1 LKKERRGVWNLALG
15 VLMDHD
21 EASIVRENGAFLL
34 ANLMGHTVN
43 QSSKSIIITSLV
55 PDTMRKGKD
64 EVSTVFDLLEEY
76 QFYRNLVVV
85 LSRLY
90 TTNVADFDTK
100 SATNLLEFNVQCYD
114 DSSSS
119 KTSSNNNV
127 SVVTPSLVKSIA
139 NLLLSLFNLNEDRLS
154 YKLQDFGLVK
164 VLFRCI
170 CNPSMSIS
178 DTKRLALYCEILEM
192 DAAICTLLS
201 QVAQVSLTCL
211 GTLLHTKDCLTVA
224 VSLLNSNIYH
234 TNLPQ
239 LIYLRNRLWSEIFKL
254 LSVLTLSENRSQS
267 SDHSDEAL
275 KILTE
280 TIDEAGKR
288 AFIGTL
294 CEATK
299 SLTFNDLQSS
309 ALVSLTSL
317 LGVESQRVFEK
328 APSSRFSE
336 SSSLQNLLDTVRTSP
351 KVLTDRI
358 DSCREVEGGEVAGAE
373 ICKIL
378 LNLYELCN
386 LKASKDLVKKKS
398 TITATLTS
406 VLCVSQE
413 AKKHAFGA
421 GLPTVIIK
429 QLKDFHL
436 KLSLESVDCLRRVLE
451 KKRVCPVLKEL
462 SELVGLVTNFM
473 VGDEAVKSRFAQLGL
488 SDLVHKLWVWFALQ
502 NPHLVDVLKMLSTF
516 TTDCPTGA

>member
-1 LKKERRGVWNLALG
+1 
-15 VLMDHD
+15 
-21 EASIVRENGAFLL
+21 
-34 ANLMGHTVN
+34 
-43 QSSKSIIITSLV
+43 
-55 PDTMRKGKD
+55 
-64 EVSTVFDLLEEY
+64 VSTF
-76 QFYRNLVVV
+76 FF
-85 LSRLY
+85 
-90 TTNVADFDTK
+90 VA
-100 SATNLLEFNVQCYD
+100 
-114 DSSSS
+114 
-119 KTSSNNNV
+119 
-127 SVVTPSLVKSIA
+127 
-139 NLLLSLFNLNEDRLS
+139 
-154 YKLQDFGLVK
+154 
-164 VLFRCI
+164 
-170 CNPSMSIS
+170 
-178 DTKRLALYCEILEM
+178 
-192 DAAICTLLS
+192 
-201 QVAQVSLTCL
+201 
-211 GTLLHTKDCLTVA
+211 
-224 VSLLNSNIYH
+224 
-234 TNLPQ
+234 
-239 LIYLRNRLWSEIFKL
+239 
-254 LSVLTLSENRSQS
+254 
-267 SDHSDEAL
+267 
-275 KILTE
+275 
-280 TIDEAGKR
+280 
-288 AFIGTL
+288 
-294 CEATK
+294 
-299 SLTFNDLQSS
+299 DLQSS

-358 DSCREVEGGEVAGAE
+358 DSCREVEGGGVAGAE

-451 KKRVCPVLKEL
+451 KKRVCPVLKDL

>member
-1 LKKERRGVWNLALG
+1 LKKEHRGVWNLALS

-90 TTNVADFDTK
+90 TTNVVDFDTK

-119 KTSSNNNV
+119 KTSSNNNNV

-224 VSLLNSNIYH
+224 VSLLNSNIYRKY
-234 TNLPQ
+234 NSL
-239 LIYLRNRLWSEIFKL
+239 
-254 LSVLTLSENRSQS
+254 
-267 SDHSDEAL
+267 
-275 KILTE
+275 
-280 TIDEAGKR
+280 
-288 AFIGTL
+288 FI
-294 CEATK
+294 
-299 SLTFNDLQSS
+299 
-309 ALVSLTSL
+309 
-317 LGVESQRVFEK
+317 
-328 APSSRFSE
+328 
-336 SSSLQNLLDTVRTSP
+336 
-351 KVLTDRI
+351 I
-358 DSCREVEGGEVAGAE
+358 
-373 ICKIL
+373 
-378 LNLYELCN
+378 
-386 LKASKDLVKKKS
+386 
-398 TITATLTS
+398 
-406 VLCVSQE
+406 
-413 AKKHAFGA
+413 
-421 GLPTVIIK
+421 
-429 QLKDFHL
+429 
-436 KLSLESVDCLRRVLE
+436 
-451 KKRVCPVLKEL
+451 
-462 SELVGLVTNFM
+462 
-473 VGDEAVKSRFAQLGL
+473 
-488 SDLVHKLWVWFALQ
+488 
-502 NPHLVDVLKMLSTF
+502 
-516 TTDCPTGA
+516 

>member
-1 LKKERRGVWNLALG
+1 
-15 VLMDHD
+15 
-21 EASIVRENGAFLL
+21 
-34 ANLMGHTVN
+34 
-43 QSSKSIIITSLV
+43 
-55 PDTMRKGKD
+55 
-64 EVSTVFDLLEEY
+64 
-76 QFYRNLVVV
+76 
-85 LSRLY
+85 
-90 TTNVADFDTK
+90 
-100 SATNLLEFNVQCYD
+100 
-114 DSSSS
+114 
-119 KTSSNNNV
+119 
-127 SVVTPSLVKSIA
+127 
-139 NLLLSLFNLNEDRLS
+139 
-154 YKLQDFGLVK
+154 
-164 VLFRCI
+164 
-170 CNPSMSIS
+170 
-178 DTKRLALYCEILEM
+178 
-192 DAAICTLLS
+192 
-201 QVAQVSLTCL
+201 
-211 GTLLHTKDCLTVA
+211 
-224 VSLLNSNIYH
+224 
-234 TNLPQ
+234 

-299 SLTFNDLQSS
+299 SLTFNGTDVSHSSPQCPHFFFVADLQSS

-351 KVLTDRI
+351 KALTDRI
-358 DSCREVEGGEVAGAE
+358 DSCREVEGGGVAGAE

-451 KKRVCPVLKEL
+451 KKRVCPVLKDL